1 MYKML
6 IVDDEYLVRVGISE
20 TIEWNKYGIEIV
32 GTAVNGQDG
41 LDKIDQYV
49 PDIIISDIKMP
60 VLDGMGLV
68 SALYDKNYD
77 GIIIMLSGYNEF
89 EYAKTTLEKGVFKYL
104 LKPIDNE
111 ELISVV
117 VSAKEKLEKRRKM
130 DMYLS
135 DIDVGLPII
144 KNSIADSIFHG
155 ATIDQNF
162 LAKMALYDMPRIDK
176 GVVIY
181 CRADEGTA
189 GNDAVREENLKKSI
203 EIVRANTLSI
213 LSNHKVIY
221 SQAEKRIAFAT
232 DFTDV
237 DELEKRLNIMLRSYE
252 KQSPVLLSVGISA
265 VFNGLNEIPSAFG
278 TAKFI
283 AANKL
288 YNVNSVYV
296 EDNANKNSKLYRRH
310 IVDALQFIAEHYGD
324 NDLKIKTVADALYVS
339 ESYLMH
345 LFKDELGKTFNT
357 CLTEYRIM
365 TAKRLLLEQTYRV
378 YEIAEMVGY
387 VDMKYFGQVFRKSEG
402 LTPSEYVR
410 KHNEKKS

>member
-6 IVDDEYLVRVGISE
+6 LVDDEYLVRKGISE
-20 TIEWNKYGIEIV
+20 TIDWNSYDIEIV
-32 GTAVNGQDG
+32 ATAVNGQDG
-41 LDKIDQYV
+41 LEKVETYH
-49 PDIIISDIKMP
+49 PDIIVSDIKMP

-68 SALYDKNYD
+68 STLYDKNYD

-104 LKPIDNE
+104 LKPIDND
-111 ELISVV
+111 ELVSVV
-117 VSAKEKLEKRRKM
+117 VSAKEKLSKRRKM
-130 DMYLS
+130 NMMLS
-135 DIDVGLPII
+135 DIDVGLPLI
-144 KNSIADSIFHG
+144 KNSITDSILHG
-155 ATIDQNF
+155 AKADENF
-162 LAKMALYDMPRIDK
+162 LSKMAIYDIPRLDK

-181 CRADEGTA
+181 CRADENTA
-189 GNDAVREENLKKSI
+189 GNDSVREENLKKSI
-203 EIVRANTLSI
+203 EIVKNGTLSI
-213 LSNHKVIY
+213 LQNHQVIY
-221 SQAEKRIAFAT
+221 SQGEKRIAFAT

-237 DELEKRLNIMLRSYE
+237 DELEKRLNVMLRSYE
-252 KQSPVLLSVGISA
+252 KQSSVLLSVGISA
-265 VFNGLNEIPSAFG
+265 VFNGFSEIPSAFG

-296 EDNANKNSKLYRRH
+296 EDKSKPNSKMYRRH

-345 LFKDELGKTFNT
+345 LFKEELGKTFNT

-365 TAKRLLLEQTYRV
+365 TAKRLLLEQTYRI

-387 VDMKYFGQVFRKSEG
+387 VDMKYFGQVFRRSEG
-402 LTPSEYVR
+402 ITPSEYVR
-410 KHNEKKS
+410 KHNERKS